1 MSKKIIFHSEA
12 REALKRGV
20 DILSDAVKATLGP
33 RGRNVVIEKEHENPI
48 STKDGVTVANEISL
62 SDPYENLGAQMVREV
77 ADQTNDEA
85 GDGTTT
91 ATVLARAII
100 EQGHKLILAGSN
112 PIELKR
118 GIDKAVKEIK
128 KSINEISKE
137 IKNSKE
143 IAQVAKISANNDEE
157 IGNLIS
163 EAMEKVGIEGV
174 ISIEEGKTSETV
186 LEVVEGIQFDSGY
199 LSPYFINNNE
209 KMQVQFENPSILI
222 CDSRLTSLK
231 PLVKIL
237 EYIISKNKPLLII
250 SEDIEGE
257 ALAGLIVNKARG
269 TCRVAAVKAPDFGK
283 RRDAILEDIASITGA
298 TVVSDKKGMALD
310 KVQSDV
316 FGTAKSITI
325 TNKNT
330 IIIDGGGEVSRIE
343 ERLSEIK
350 AEIDTADSDYDI
362 EKLQERLGKLT
373 GGVAVVEMGAESELE
388 MKERKYRA
396 EDALH
401 ATRAAI
407 DQGIVPGGGLALLLA
422 IQACREDLLKSEYPN
437 PDQLEG
443 VKLALSSCE
452 APFRSILEN
461 AGLNADVI
469 KQKILDKKNK
479 NWGFDARNEEY
490 VDMIKAGIID
500 PAKVT
505 KTALDKAASVAGTML
520 TTECVIAI
528 DPDKEEN
535 NNLPMM

>member
-1 MSKKIIFHSEA
+1 MIKKINFHSEA
-12 REALKRGV
+12 RESLKRGV
-20 DILSDAVKATLGP
+20 DILSDAVRVTLGP
-33 RGRNVVIEKEHENPI
+33 RGRNVVIEKEHANPI
-48 STKDGVTVANEISL
+48 STKDGVTVANEITL
-62 SDPYENLGAQMVREV
+62 SDPFENLGAQMVREV

-91 ATVLARAII
+91 ATVLAHAII

-118 GIDKAVKEIK
+118 GIDKAVKGLK
-128 KSINEISKE
+128 NSINKISKD
-137 IKNSKE
+137 IKSSKE

-163 EAMEKVGIEGV
+163 EAMDKVGIEGV
-174 ISIEEGKTSETV
+174 ISIEEGKTSETI

-199 LSPYFINNNE
+199 LSPYFINNND
-209 KMQVQFENPSILI
+209 KMQIQFENPHILL
-222 CDSRLTSLK
+222 CDSRLSSLK

-237 EYIISKNKPLLII
+237 EFIITKNKPLLII
-250 SEDIEGE
+250 AEDVEGE

-283 RRDAILEDIASITGA
+283 RREAILEDIAAITGG
-298 TVVSDKKGMALD
+298 TVVSDKKGMKLD
-310 KVQSDV
+310 KLNSDV
-316 FGTAKSITI
+316 FGTAKSVTI
-325 TNKNT
+325 NNKST
-330 IIIDGGGEVSRIE
+330 IIIDGGGEIPKIE
-343 ERLSEIK
+343 ERLKEIK
-350 AEIDTADSDYDI
+350 AEIDSADSDYEI

-388 MKERKYRA
+388 MNERKYRA

-407 DQGIVPGGGLALLLA
+407 DQGVVPGGGLALLLA
-422 IQACREDLLKSEYPN
+422 IKDCQKELLEAEYPN
-437 PDQLEG
+437 PDQIEG
-443 VKLALSSCE
+443 VKLALSACE

-461 AGLNADVI
+461 AGLNSDVV
-469 KQKILDKKNK
+469 KHKIMDKKNK
-479 NWGFDARNEEY
+479 NYGFDARNEEY
-490 VDMIKAGIID
+490 VDLLKAGIID

-520 TTECVIAI
+520 TTECVIAL
-528 DPDKEEN
+528 DPDKKED

>member
-1 MSKKIIFHSEA
+1 MIKKINFHSEA
-12 REALKRGV
+12 RESLKSGI
-20 DILSDAVKATLGP
+20 DILSDAVRATLGP
-33 RGRNVVIEKEHENPI
+33 RGRNVVIEKEHANPI
-48 STKDGVTVANEISL
+48 STKDGVTVANEITL
-62 SDPYENLGAQMVREV
+62 ADPFENLGAQMVREV

-91 ATVLARAII
+91 ATVLAHAII

-118 GIDKAVKEIK
+118 GIDKAVKGIK
-128 KSINEISKE
+128 KAINDISKE
-137 IKNSKE
+137 IKDSKE

-199 LSPYFINNNE
+199 LSPYFINNND
-209 KMQVQFENPSILI
+209 KMQIQFENPNILI

-250 SEDIEGE
+250 AEDVEGE

-269 TCRVAAVKAPDFGK
+269 TCRVAAVKAPDFGQ
-283 RRDAILEDIASITGA
+283 RRAAILEDIAAITGA

-316 FGTAKSITI
+316 FGTAKSITV

-330 IIIDGGGEVSRIE
+330 TIIDGGGEIPRIE
-343 ERLSEIK
+343 DRLKEIK
-350 AEIDTADSDYDI
+350 AEIDSADSDYDI

-407 DQGIVPGGGLALLLA
+407 DQGVVPGGGLALLQA
-422 IQACREDLLKSEYPN
+422 IQDCQTDLLKAEYPN
-437 PDQLEG
+437 ADQLEG

-452 APFRSILEN
+452 SPFRSILEN

-469 KQKILDKKNK
+469 KNKILENKNK
-479 NWGFDARNEEY
+479 NYGFDARNEKY
-490 VDMIKAGIID
+490 VDMLKVGIID

-520 TTECVIAI
+520 TTECVIAL
-528 DPDKEEN
+528 DPDKKED

>member
-528 DPDKEEN
+528 DPDKKEN